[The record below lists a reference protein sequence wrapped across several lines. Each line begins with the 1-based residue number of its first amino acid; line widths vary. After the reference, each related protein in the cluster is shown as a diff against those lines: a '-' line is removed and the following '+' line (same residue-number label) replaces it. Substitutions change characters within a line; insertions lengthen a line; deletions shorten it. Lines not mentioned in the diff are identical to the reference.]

1 MFLVQYYLF
10 YCCKK
15 EWLVHGKIVTFQD
28 STGKG
33 VVINHFKKLFSFT
46 RATWHD
52 PKALPTKGLLV
63 EYRADG
69 DQILDI
75 HASRYQDFTKDSL
88 VSENEFWKTDTDD
101 ELADR
106 EEKKRFAKINEIYKA
121 TDYATLKDVPIS
133 LPIAQAVKNYFVLE
147 NAAIAMIDELPQDV
161 EHMLDYLLLKRFLL
175 RALDTLLFMDR
186 THTRDYFL
194 RYTTTITRLENSYRI
209 LARINNFNVVPVFE
223 EFFLRYQVHYQAL
236 CSAVTS
242 SREGHTMLERQ
253 KQSAAREIKFLQ
265 RQIETK
271 QAKSDAQERIRNLSD
286 NIGEQQKQIAK
297 AQARIKQLEEMRN
310 DFYKRNL
317 ETFQLV
323 LNTAYERLLRKLKN
337 GLNISSTLLDDEIW
351 RLSTNSSS
359 IKVQFFRN
367 GGEENICTYSFAK
380 FYLRHLDA
388 KMLQGTDNELEDYC
402 KKIHKTSQKYFLIVS
417 DNLDFITNVKVQI
430 LAQAKFNQCKQAEKI
445 IALHSFLRDFAFHK
459 IIIDKNTKW
468 LPTDTIIATIAEFP
482 KNKTAEIQITFLN
495 DKSFFSH
502 NVASDNSKTTSNA
515 PTATF
520 AKAEDLW
527 EQIPENERKSSD
539 FSQPTDDS
547 SNS

>member
-1 MFLVQYYLF
+1 M
-10 YCCKK
+10 
-15 EWLVHGKIVTFQD
+15 HGKIVTFQD
-28 STGKG
+28 ATGKG
-33 VVINHFKKLFSFT
+33 VATNHFKKLFSFSRT
-46 RATWHD
+46 TWHD

-63 EYRADG
+63 EFRADG

-75 HASRYQDFTKDSL
+75 HASRYQTFTADSL
-88 VSENEFWKTDTDD
+88 VSESDFWHTDTDD
-101 ELADR
+101 ELADK
-106 EEKKRFAKINEIYKA
+106 EERKRFAKINDIYKS
-121 TDYATLKDVPIS
+121 TDYATLNDVPVS

-147 NAAIAMIDELPQDV
+147 NTAIAMIDELPQDI

-223 EFFLRYQVHYQAL
+223 EFFLRYQIHYQAL
-236 CSAVTS
+236 CSAITS

-265 RQIETK
+265 KQIDTK
-271 QAKSDAQERIRNLSD
+271 QAKPDAPERIKELSD
-286 NIGEQQKQIAK
+286 NIGEQQKQIAS
-297 AQARIKQLEEMRN
+297 AQTQIQKLEELRDN
-310 DFYKRNL
+310 FYKRNL
-317 ETFQLV
+317 ETFELV
-323 LNTAYERLLRKLKN
+323 LNTSYERLLRKLKN

-351 RLSTNSSS
+351 KLSANSSS
-359 IKVQFFRN
+359 IRVQFFRN

-380 FYLRHLDA
+380 FYLRHLDT
-388 KMLQGTDNELEDYC
+388 KVLQGTDHELEDYC

-430 LAQAKFNQCKQAEKI
+430 LTQAKFNQCKQAEKV
-445 IALHSFLRDFAFHK
+445 IALHSLLRDFAFTQ

-468 LPTDTIIATIAEFP
+468 LSTNEIIATIAEFP
-482 KNKTAEIQITFLN
+482 KNKTTDIKVTYLH
-495 DKSFFSH
+495 DKSFFPLK
-502 NVASDNSKTTSNA
+502 ADTDNNEITFNLPTTA
-515 PTATF
+515 L
-520 AKAEDLW
+520 AKAEELW
-527 EQIPENERKSSD
+527 EQIPEDKHEISD
-539 FSQPTDDS
+539 FTQSADDS